1 MNHLVQL
8 DDLGGVAY
16 AESVAVFLSNQKEE
30 DGKESTVEIS
40 RQGGSEQ
47 ETVRLCASLWQ
58 RKGCW
63 QERKRWSYASSSA
76 VKSYAQR

>member
-16 AESVAVFLSNQKEE
+16 AESVAVFLSNQK
-30 DGKESTVEIS
+30 STIEIS

-47 ETVRLCASLWQ
+47 ETVRLGASLWQ